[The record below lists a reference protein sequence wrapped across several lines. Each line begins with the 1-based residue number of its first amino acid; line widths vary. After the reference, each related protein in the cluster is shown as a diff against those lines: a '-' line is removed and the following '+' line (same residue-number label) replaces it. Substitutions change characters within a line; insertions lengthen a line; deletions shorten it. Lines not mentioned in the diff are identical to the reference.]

1 MESNCLNRKWNFG
14 DWNYETTGKR
24 EDRARAYR
32 YIYKFFHGLG
42 SSSAAGTDAAAYRG
56 GAPAIATGAVAHDGA
71 GAPGRRKETAAGRD
85 AHRQPK
91 WGDDFI
97 AGIADAGHTGT
108 LENPQTDRK
117 VDAQT
122 VRVGQIANGGSL
134 VPFEFSSPAPD
145 FWAVFFP
152 PALN

>member
-1 MESNCLNRKWNFG
+1 MKLPAN
-14 DWNYETTGKR
+14 GKL
-24 EDRARAYR
+24 APAP
-32 YIYKFFHGLG
+32 IATSTN
-42 SSSAAGTDAAAYRG
+42 SSTASAAAVQ
-56 GAPAIATGAVAHDGA
+56 PART
-71 GAPGRRKETAAGRD
+71 
-85 AHRQPK
+85 RQPTAEERRRSQRVLLRMTVLVHL
-91 WGDDFI
+91 
-97 AGIADAGHTGT
+97 AGEKKPLQAETHTVSQNGATILLPESLMQGTRVT